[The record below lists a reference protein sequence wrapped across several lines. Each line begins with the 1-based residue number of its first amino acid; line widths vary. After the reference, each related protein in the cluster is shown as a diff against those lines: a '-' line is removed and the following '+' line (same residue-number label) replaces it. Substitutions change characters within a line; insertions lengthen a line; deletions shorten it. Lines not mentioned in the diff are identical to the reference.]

1 MRSILIVMGALALTA
16 CADADGPQPQ
26 GGIANYDSLRAAAK
40 ACEAQGGTLELS
52 KGGDPENISDYAC
65 KRK

>member
-1 MRSILIVMGALALTA
+1 MRVALIVLGALALTA
-16 CADADGPQPQ
+16 CAEAGPQ
-26 GGIANYDSLRAAAK
+26 GGVADYDSLRLAAK
-40 ACEAQGGTLELS
+40 QCEAQGGTLVLQ